1 MNQDPIERISDFLSG
16 LRRRLDGLGARE
28 ATWAAVVCVGLGLLV
43 GLLLAGLLGAGPGR
57 WGWVPI
63 GVGLVGAVV
72 AAGVLWR
79 RPRDGRASD
88 AALARWVEARVRGL
102 NSGLITSVQAGEAM
116 RTGDVHMWPGF
127 SESLARATASE
138 TARRLE
144 TGDVDSL
151 VDTRRRKRFARLALG
166 VVVGGVGAVALSPGF
181 FADGARALVAA
192 PVMAADVGILD
203 VDVAVGDLALHLV
216 YPAYLDLQA
225 RDVARTSGDL
235 SAVTGTEVRFSGKA
249 LSPAASAVM
258 EFESDPESRWPVEL
272 EEGGVVRGLFRVGSS
287 DRYRFLLTGA
297 DGVVSRE
304 TRWRTIEARA
314 DLAPDIRLLLPESD
328 LEVHP
333 DEDVSFLYEGV
344 DDHGLDRIEMVVSH
358 DGGEPERKL
367 LRAAAGERSAR
378 GNEVLSVGGLGL
390 EPGDGVDVWF
400 EATDLNS
407 VSGPGVG
414 KSAVRR
420 LTMHS
425 PQAEHEERLA
435 DMERL
440 IEELLAG
447 LAGRLESPIDEE
459 NTLEVPRYVAAQQ
472 GVSAVVGKALESFRA
487 LVEAMATDVLAA
499 EGLRE
504 SLAAVLGRLTT
515 QYDQEAAQLR
525 QAVSG
530 EGMTRRPVELL
541 AVLVAINNEG
551 TTELEDAIWTIKE
564 ALDQSRKDR
573 LLESGR
579 DLLDAQADLMKLLE
593 QMKDAPTDAL
603 KQDAERK
610 LDQLM
615 KKLAAMQKDLGK
627 LGEKSPYENQ
637 NMQQDPSDTQ
647 KDMNSINDQAEEIR
661 KLLREGKV
669 EEAMKKLEE
678 LNRQTQ
684 EMMAGLQEEMGEG
697 SGMTGPAKKKM
708 QELSQKMAEVAD
720 GQRGVHDETDALQK
734 AMAERRR
741 QEMQARLDEV
751 MKDAADKAAALEKK
765 LAETP
770 ESELPSADKEALRQL
785 RQKASELKRSLENRE
800 IESAKDQAKK
810 VAGQCNGLGSEV
822 GESESRELDAK
833 RAEALKDAVAKLG
846 QGEKLAQDIAEAL
859 EALEQEMQ
867 GPPSGGEQGQMGKL
881 GRRQG
886 DLERAVEALR
896 EQLQSME
903 GDAPG
908 IGDELDPA
916 LEGAGQSMRE
926 ASEQLQSEAP
936 GEAGRH
942 QREALDRLQQ
952 AQKSLQQK
960 MKSQPG
966 GQQEGVGMD
975 ESRKKVAIPEAED
988 YRAPEAFRQE
998 LLKAMKERAPE
1009 RFKGA
1014 IERYYEELVK

>member
-1 MNQDPIERISDFLSG
+1 VNQDPIERISDYLSG
-16 LRRRLDGLGARE
+16 LRRRLDGLGAGE
-28 ATWAAVVCVGLGLLV
+28 AALASLVCVGV
-43 GLLLAGLLGAGPGR
+43 ALLAGLLVAGLLGVGPGR

-63 GVGLVGAVV
+63 GLGLVGGAVASV
-72 AAGVLWR
+72 VLWR

-88 AALARWVEARVRGL
+88 EALARWVEARVGGL

-116 RTGDVHMWPGF
+116 RTGDVRMWPGF

-144 TGDVDSL
+144 TGEVDGL
-151 VDTRRRKRFARLALG
+151 VDTGRRRRLARLAAS
-166 VVVGGVGAVALSPGF
+166 VVVGGLAAVALSPGI
-181 FADGARALVAA
+181 FAAGARALVAVPA
-192 PVMAADVGILD
+192 PAADAGVVD
-203 VDVAVGDLALHLV
+203 VEVAVGDLALHLV
-216 YPAYLDLQA
+216 YPAYLDLQP
-225 RDVARTSGDL
+225 REVARSSGDL

-258 EFESDPESRWPVEL
+258 QFESDPESRWPVEL
-272 EEGGVVRGLFRVGSS
+272 EEGGIVRGLFRVGSA
-287 DRYRFLLTGA
+287 DRYRFILTGA
-297 DGVVSRE
+297 DGVISRE

-344 DDHGLDRIEMVVSH
+344 DDHGLDRVEMVVSR

-378 GNEVLSVGGLGL
+378 GNEVLAIGPLGL

-400 EATDLNS
+400 EATDRNS

-425 PQAEHEERLA
+425 PEAEHEERLA

-447 LAGRLESPIDEE
+447 LAERLESPIDGE

-472 GVSAVVGKALESFRA
+472 GVSIVVGKALESFRA
-487 LVEAMATDVLAA
+487 LVEAMATDVMAA

-515 QYDQEAAQLR
+515 HYDQEAAQLR

-541 AVLVAINNEG
+541 AVLVALNGEG
-551 TTELEDAIWTIKE
+551 TTELENAIWTIKE

-579 DLLDAQADLMKLLE
+579 DLLDTQTDLMKLLE
-593 QMKDAPTDAL
+593 QMRDAPTDAL
-603 KQDAERK
+603 KKDAERK

-615 KKLAAMQKDLGK
+615 KKLADMQKDLGK

-661 KLLREGKV
+661 KLLREGKI

-708 QELSQKMAEVAD
+708 QELNQKMAEVAD
-720 GQRGVHDETDALQK
+720 GQRGVHDETDALRK
-734 AMAERRR
+734 EMEERKHK
-741 QEMQARLDEV
+741 EMQARLDEV
-751 MKDAADKAAALEKK
+751 MKEAADKAAALEKK

-770 ESELPSADKEALRQL
+770 ESELHAADKEALRQL
-785 RQKASELKRSLENRE
+785 RQKASELKKSLENRE

-822 GESESRELDAK
+822 GESESRELNAK
-833 RAEALKDAVAKLG
+833 RADALKDAVAKLG
-846 QGEKLAQDIAEAL
+846 QGEKLAQGIAEAL

-867 GPPSGGEQGQMGKL
+867 GPPSGGERDQMGKL
-881 GRRQG
+881 GQRQG

-916 LEGAGQSMRE
+916 LDGAGQSMRE

-952 AQKSLQQK
+952 AQKTLQQK
-960 MKSQPG
+960 MKGQPG

>member
-1 MNQDPIERISDFLSG
+1 MNQDPIERISDYLSG
-16 LRRRLDGLGARE
+16 LRRRLDGLGAGE
-28 ATWAAVVCVGLGLLV
+28 AVWAAVACVGLALLAGLLV
-43 GLLLAGLLGAGPGR
+43 AGLLGAGPGR
-57 WGWVPI
+57 WGWLPI
-63 GVGLVGAVV
+63 GAGLVGGAV
-72 AAGVLWR
+72 AAVVLWR

-88 AALARWVEARVRGL
+88 EALARWVEARVGGL
-102 NSGLITSVQAGEAM
+102 NSGLITSVQAGEAL
-116 RTGDVHMWPGF
+116 RTGDVHAWPGF

-144 TGDVDSL
+144 TGAADGL
-151 VDTRRRKRFARLALG
+151 VDTARRRRLARLAG
-166 VVVGGVGAVALSPGF
+166 AVVAGGLAAVALSPGF

-192 PVMAADVGILD
+192 PPQAADPGVQD
-203 VDVAVGDLALHLV
+203 VEVAVSDLALHLV
-216 YPAYLDLQA
+216 YPAYLDLQP
-225 RDVARTSGDL
+225 RDVARSSGDV
-235 SAVTGTEVRFSGKA
+235 SAVTGTEVSFSGKA
-249 LSPAASAVM
+249 LKPATSAVM
-258 EFESDPESRWPVEL
+258 ELESDPESRWPVEL

-304 TRWRTIEARA
+304 SRWRSIEARA
-314 DLAPDIRLLLPESD
+314 DLAPDIRLLLPEAD

-333 DEDVSFLYEGV
+333 DEDVSFLYEGI
-344 DDHGLDRIEMVVSH
+344 DDHGLDRIEMVVSR

-378 GNEVLSVGGLGL
+378 GNEVLAIGPLGL

-400 EATDLNS
+400 EATDRNS

-414 KSAVRR
+414 KSGVRR

-425 PQAEHEERLA
+425 PEAEHEERLA

-440 IEELLAG
+440 IDELLAG
-447 LAGRLESPIDEE
+447 LAERLESPIDGED
-459 NTLEVPRYVAAQQ
+459 TLEVPRYVAAQQ
-472 GVSAVVGKALESFRA
+472 GVSAVVGRALESFRR
-487 LVEAMATDVLAA
+487 LVEALATDVLAA
-499 EGLRE
+499 EGLQE

-515 QYDQEAAQLR
+515 HYDQEAAQLR
-525 QAVSG
+525 QAGSG

-541 AVLVAINNEG
+541 AVLVALNDEG
-551 TTELEDAIWTIKE
+551 TTELENAIWTIKE
-564 ALDQSRKDR
+564 ALDQGRKDR

-593 QMKDAPTDAL
+593 QMRDAPTDAL
-603 KQDAERK
+603 KKDAERK

-647 KDMNSINDQAEEIR
+647 KNMSSISDQAEEIR

-697 SGMTGPAKKKM
+697 SGMAGPVKKKM

-720 GQRGVHDETDALQK
+720 GQRGVQGETDALRE
-734 AMAERRR
+734 AMEERKRR
-741 QEMQARLDEV
+741 EMQARLDEV

-770 ESELPSADKEALRQL
+770 EAELHPADKEALRQL

-822 GESESRELDAK
+822 GESESRELDER
-833 RAEALKDAVAKLG
+833 RADALKDAVAKLG

-859 EALEQEMQ
+859 DALEKEMQ
-867 GPPSGGEQGQMGKL
+867 GPPSGGERDQMGKL
-881 GRRQG
+881 GQRQG

-903 GDAPG
+903 GDVPG

-936 GEAGRH
+936 GEAGRY

-952 AQKSLQQK
+952 AQKSLEQK
-960 MKSQPG
+960 MKGQPG
-966 GQQEGVGMD
+966 GQQEGVGTD
-975 ESRKKVAIPEAED
+975 ASRKKVAIPEAED

-1014 IERYYEELVK
+1014 IERYYEELVR